1 MSTDYLHRVRAEPF
15 DQLDNFLHYSDGVST
30 QQTTTGQR
38 EHGEALT
45 DQAHFVTG
53 VSFPEAME
61 LERVEPDLYR
71 SNFTYEDEYRL
82 YGGQVAAQALLAA
95 GRTVEDGR
103 HPHSLH
109 GYFLR
114 SGRCELPT
122 VFEVHRD
129 RDGRSYSARRVV
141 ARQEGKAIFTAVMSF
156 AVASPEGV
164 GANHQVLAA
173 PTVPAPELC
182 EQIPVPRLFAH
193 EWGLLEQLTPD
204 LPFPERFWSR
214 CTSDL
219 GDDPLMHASAI
230 LYMSDGS
237 SGLGRLHDEHSIT
250 GASLDHAVWFHQPV
264 RADEWLLNIMEPA
277 RTAHGRGLY
286 TGSMFTEDGTLA
298 VSLAQQALF
307 RRVV

>member
-1 MSTDYLHRVRAEPF
+1 MSTEQAAISERERSEGATTRA
-15 DQLDNFLHYSDGVST
+15 
-30 QQTTTGQR
+30 
-38 EHGEALT
+38 A
-45 DQAHFVTG
+45 FVAG
-53 VSFPEAME
+53 VSFTEAMA
-61 LERVEPDLYR
+61 LETVEPDLYR

-95 GRTVEDGR
+95 GRTVYDGR

-114 SGRCELPT
+114 SGRCDLPT

-141 ARQEGKAIFTAVMSF
+141 ARQEGKAIFTAAMSF
-156 AVASPEGV
+156 AVATPAGS
-164 GANHQVLAA
+164 GADHQVITA
-173 PTVPAPELC
+173 PEVPAPHRC

-219 GDDPLMHASAI
+219 GDDALMHAGAI
-230 LYMSDGS
+230 VYMSDGS
-237 SGLGRLHDEHSIT
+237 SGLGRLHDEHSTT
-250 GASLDHAVWFHQPV
+250 GASLDHAVWFHQPA

-298 VSLAQQALF
+298 VTLAQQSLF
-307 RRVV
+307 RRAA

>member
-1 MSTDYLHRVRAEPF
+1 MP
-15 DQLDNFLHYSDGVST
+15 
-30 QQTTTGQR
+30 
-38 EHGEALT
+38 T
-45 DQAHFVTG
+45 DQALAAAQTSDLGDVRAQASFVAG
-53 VSFPEAME
+53 VGFTEVMS
-61 LERVEPDLYR
+61 LEEIEPDLFR
-71 SNFTYEDEYRL
+71 ADFTYEDEYRL

-95 GRTVEDGR
+95 GRTVDPVR
-103 HPHSLH
+103 SPHSLH

-156 AVASPEGV
+156 AVT
-164 GANHQVLAA
+164 GADHTAPGAQNQVIQTPHA
-173 PTVPAPELC
+173 PLPADC

-193 EWGLLEQLTPD
+193 EWGLLEPLTPR

-219 GDDPLMHASAI
+219 GDDTLLHACAI
-230 LYMSDGS
+230 TYMSDGS
-237 SGLGRLHDEHSIT
+237 SGLGRLHDERNTT
-250 GASLDHAVWFHQPV
+250 GASLDHAVWFHQHV
-264 RADEWLLNIMEPA
+264 SADQWLLNIMEPV

-307 RRVV
+307 RPTR

>member
-1 MSTDYLHRVRAEPF
+1 MT
-15 DQLDNFLHYSDGVST
+15 T
-30 QQTTTGQR
+30 QV
-38 EHGEALT
+38 A
-45 DQAHFVTG
+45 FVNG
-53 VSFPEAME
+53 ASFPEAMT
-61 LERVEPDLYR
+61 LEPVEPDLYR
-71 SNFTYEDEYRL
+71 SNFTYVDPHRL

-156 AVASPEGV
+156 AVTSPEGV

-193 EWGLLEQLTPD
+193 EWGLLDQLTPD